1 MAPPAVM
8 AMDCVTLES
17 LKKQKIE
24 TNSDSFNCGMT
35 GSFPVVVPSHEDP
48 LNWAKTARTLQRSH
62 LEEIQRMVEAYFGA
76 AVVAIEGASL
86 TVGEVTVVGAG
97 RRCRWSSGS

>member
-1 MAPPAVM
+1 M

-48 LNWAKTARTLQRSH
+48 LNWAK
-62 LEEIQRMVEAYFGA
+62 MVEAYFGA